1 MTTPP
6 IARVSSDLEPLIPK
20 YLNNRRLDIEK
31 ASRMLLDNDMEPIRI
46 IGHTMKGNGASYGF
60 SYISELGERIENA
73 AKEGNSTSIDA
84 ALKEFEE
91 YIDTVQ
97 IVFVEE

>member
-20 YLNNRRLDIEK
+20 YLHNRHLDIEK
-31 ASRMLLDNDMEPIRI
+31 ASRMLLDNEMEPIRI
-46 IGHTMKGNGASYGF
+46 IGHTLKGNGASYGF
-60 SYISELGERIENA
+60 PYISELGLRIEDA
-73 AKEGNSTSIDA
+73 AQKNDNVSIDV
-84 ALKEFEE
+84 ALKELQVYLE
-91 YIDTVQ
+91 TVQ